1 MRSAALT
8 SRHPHPIRRAVAVVV
23 EARLTRLVV
32 EVAPEAGVALE
43 AEEARRRHSWPL
55 PEEVAMVAE
64 VAGVRPCRRRSW
76 LPPEEVAVVGHR
88 TRLAVAAVVGA

>member
-1 MRSAALT
+1 MREPKRPTSA
-8 SRHPHPIRRAVAVVV
+8 RRRPRRTLPEAEVAPEEA

-32 EVAPEAGVALE
+32 EVAPEVGVAHH
-43 AEEARRRHSWPL
+43 RHSWPL
-55 PEEVAMVAE
+55 PEAAE
-64 VAGVRPCRRRSW
+64 VAEVRPCRRRSW